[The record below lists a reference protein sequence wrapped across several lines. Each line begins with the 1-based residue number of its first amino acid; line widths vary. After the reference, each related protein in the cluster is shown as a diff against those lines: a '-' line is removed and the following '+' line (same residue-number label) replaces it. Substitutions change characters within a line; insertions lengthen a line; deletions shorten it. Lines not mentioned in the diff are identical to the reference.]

1 MASPEILKRLR
12 RQLALAGETIERGR
26 EQRELL
32 RENAERL
39 TEEIAAAESTRDEIQ
54 RQLEDLRGAGN
65 AGNDE
70 PPIES
75 ESSDSSEESLP
86 GWGVPDEVS
95 SERRKA
101 KVERRK

>member
-12 RQLALAGETIERGR
+12 RQLALAGEAIEKVRA
-26 EQRELL
+26 QRELL

-39 TEEIAAAESTRDEIQ
+39 TEEIAAAESTRDQVQ
-54 RQLEDLRGAGN
+54 RQLEGLRGEGD
-65 AGNDE
+65 GE
-70 PPIES
+70 SPIES
-75 ESSDSSEESLP
+75 ESSDSSEESP
-86 GWGVPDEVS
+86 PRWSVPDEAS

>member
-12 RQLALAGETIERGR
+12 RQLALTSEAIERVR

-39 TEEIAAAESTRDEIQ
+39 SEEIAAAESTRDQIQ
-54 RQLEDLRGAGN
+54 RQLENLRGEGDGAS
-65 AGNDE
+65 
-70 PPIES
+70 PIES
-75 ESSDSSEESLP
+75 ESSDSSEESPP
-86 GWGVPDEVS
+86 GWGVPDEAS

-101 KVERRK
+101 RVERRK